1 MNLSLQMSKMDS
13 RFTLR
18 FMAKKEGQLLREA
31 LQEWRISKRAL
42 TAIKFDGGLL
52 TVNGIERNVRHAL
65 QVDDC
70 VEVTFPPEEKS
81 EGLMIEHGDLAIVYE
96 DDTILVL
103 NKPAHQSTIPSR
115 EHPTNSIANLVCGY
129 FEQQGLPS
137 TAHIVTRLDR
147 DTSGLLCIAKHA
159 HIHHLTGLAQRNGEI
174 SRQYEA
180 IVHGHV
186 DQDNQSIV
194 APIGRKET
202 SIIEREVRE
211 DGQYAHTDVTVIQR
225 FYIGAEPMTHIG
237 LKLHTGRTHQIRVHM
252 SSLGHPLVG
261 DELYGGSRLHM
272 DRQALHC
279 VSLNMTHPLT
289 SEHLQFTSMLNEDM
303 QNLLKGSSA

>member
-1 MNLSLQMSKMDS
+1 MNHSWQMSKMDT
-13 RFTLR
+13 RFTLH
-18 FMAKKEGQLLREA
+18 FIAEKDGQLLREA
-31 LQEWRISKRAL
+31 LTEWRISKRAL

-52 TVNGIERNVRHAL
+52 TVNDVERNVRHPL
-65 QVDDC
+65 HVGDR
-70 VEVTFPPEEKS
+70 VEVKFPPEEKS
-81 EGLMIEHGDLAIVYE
+81 EGLAVEHGELSIIYE
-96 DDTILVL
+96 DEAILVL

-115 EHPTNSIANLVCGY
+115 EHPTLSVANLVCGH
-129 FEQQGLPS
+129 FQQQGLAS

-159 HIHHLTGLAQRNGEI
+159 HIHHLTGLAQRSGEI

-186 DQDNQSIV
+186 AQEVQSII

-211 DGQYAHTDVTVIQR
+211 DGQFAHTDVTILR
-225 FYIGAEPMTHIG
+225 HFYLHDEPMTHIQ

-252 SSLGHPLVG
+252 AYVGHPLVG
-261 DELYGGSRLHM
+261 DELYGGSREHI

-279 VSLNMTHPLT
+279 VSLKMLHPLT
-289 SEHLQFTSMLNEDM
+289 GERLQFTSNINEDM
-303 QNLLKGSSA
+303 QRLLNGSLV